1 MLSADYHLVV
11 FVVCDRIMEL
21 MHGIDRQSSHEPAKP
36 PNKKS
41 DIYSLVCFFNIKI
54 IIIIFRVVGHTGGLQ
69 SSSSVAKYS
78 TVATGALQ
86 VPLEAILLFHID
98 VAVLAPLSRCE

>member
-1 MLSADYHLVV
+1 MCFYRILLVLLRNFLV
-11 FVVCDRIMEL
+11 IPFVSVGTYCISTILTLFLASRRFGCL
-21 MHGIDRQSSHEPAKP
+21 FS
-36 PNKKS
+36 
-41 DIYSLVCFFNIKI
+41 
-54 IIIIFRVVGHTGGLQ
+54 FRVAGHTGVLQ
-69 SSSSVAKYS
+69 SSGSVAKYS